1 MRPDEL
7 ERIEAAMRE
16 RVAALPP
23 RPADGWARVERRIRR
38 YRMQRAATA
47 AGAALAAAL
56 ALAVL
61 FTMPPKPGPVVV
73 RPGPVT
79 TVTGPAPTTTS
90 TTTPPTRK
98 AAAGRTPTGPEGAT
112 GATRA
117 GTPAGPGTGRQAAT
131 GPGTT
136 RPDRNSGPSATAPVD
151 PGPRPGNRLTLTSE
165 AGEPVAQGQPVD
177 LTDPEMQ
184 FGFLPEPYAPEGGV
198 RMWITNP
205 TPLDWT
211 IDLAPPRGESLHA
224 GAYTGA
230 TLPGDS
236 SGREPV
242 LRVARND
249 RGCDKVFGSFTIHR
263 IEPGEEGLPSL
274 LDVSFV
280 QHCGTP
286 DGPALRGRVWI
297 TQRP

>member
-79 TVTGPAPTTTS
+79 TVPGPAPTTTS

-98 AAAGRTPTGPEGAT
+98 AAAGRTPTGPPGLT
-112 GATRA
+112 ATRGRRPQRQSTRA
-117 GTPAGPGTGRQAAT
+117 RGLTTGSRSPAKRA
-131 GPGTT
+131 
-136 RPDRNSGPSATAPVD
+136 SPSRKAS
-151 PGPRPGNRLTLTSE
+151 R
-165 AGEPVAQGQPVD
+165 
-177 LTDPEMQ
+177 
-184 FGFLPEPYAPEGGV
+184 
-198 RMWITNP
+198 
-205 TPLDWT
+205 WT
-211 IDLAPPRGESLHA
+211 
-224 GAYTGA
+224 
-230 TLPGDS
+230 
-236 SGREPV
+236 
-242 LRVARND
+242 
-249 RGCDKVFGSFTIHR
+249 
-263 IEPGEEGLPSL
+263 
-274 LDVSFV
+274 
-280 QHCGTP
+280 
-286 DGPALRGRVWI
+286 
-297 TQRP
+297 